1 MFVHRFDHDRG
12 KKQDSGDRITQN
24 RGTVV
29 DDTGCVFQF
38 IDNRHSRNSFE
49 DCEEEFSIA
58 VYAKFQG
65 LVRLIPALLS
75 LLAEF
80 SSPCSVISTRILSGA
95 DDCLT
100 CPQTG

>member
-80 SSPCSVISTRILSGA
+80 FSPMQRHIHPDFKRGR
-95 DDCLT
+95 
-100 CPQTG
+100 